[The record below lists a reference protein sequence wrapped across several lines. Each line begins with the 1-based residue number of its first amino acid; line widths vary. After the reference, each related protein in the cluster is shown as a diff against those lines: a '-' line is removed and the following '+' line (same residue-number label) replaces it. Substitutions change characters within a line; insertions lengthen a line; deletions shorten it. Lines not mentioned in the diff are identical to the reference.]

1 MVGATSTPRRGGER
15 GVGVAC
21 GRVGADT
28 PVIAGSAADTPA
40 ASTGPQFVRVSDAD
54 RDQAIDELKQEFAV
68 GRLSHETFMLRM
80 QSALGARD
88 RGQLAGLFTDLPPH
102 GRLARLRES
111 V

>member
-1 MVGATSTPRRGGER
+1 M
-15 GVGVAC
+15 
-21 GRVGADT
+21 
-28 PVIAGSAADTPA
+28 AGSAADTPA

-111 V
+111 VRAWRWRLNAPVADDLTYAERQ